1 MDIWWLHVLV
11 FIFGYITCKTFY
23 FLNAVRV
30 SLKLLKSSR
39 VAYLLM
45 AAKIVEQY
53 TISEYSMKRYL
64 KESEQDEET
73 INAFKIKFEQDLK
86 DFKNSVIQDIIHN
99 TPPTFRENLEFDDW
113 RSAMRFLQ
121 HNKEDAFNF
130 WRMSE

>member
-1 MDIWWLHVLV
+1 MDIWWLHALV

-23 FLNAVRV
+23 FLNATRV

-53 TISEYSMKRYL
+53 AVSEYSMKRYL
-64 KESEQDEET
+64 KESQQDEEV
-73 INAFKIKFEQDLK
+73 IKEFKIKFEQDLE
-86 DFKNSVIQDIIHN
+86 DFKNSTIQDIIHN

-113 RSAMRFLQ
+113 RSAMRFLR

-130 WRMSE
+130 WRMGG

>member
-1 MDIWWLHVLV
+1 LV

-23 FLNAVRV
+23 FLNATRV

-53 TISEYSMKRYL
+53 AVSEYSMKRYL
-64 KESEQDEET
+64 KESQQDEEV
-73 INAFKIKFEQDLK
+73 IKAFKIKFEQDLE
-86 DFKNSVIQDIIHN
+86 DFKNSTIQDIIHN

-113 RSAMRFLQ
+113 RSAMRFLR

-130 WRMSE
+130 WRMGG

>member
-1 MDIWWLHVLV
+1 MV

-23 FLNAVRV
+23 FLNATRV

-53 TISEYSMKRYL
+53 AVSEYSMKRYL
-64 KESEQDEET
+64 KESQQDEEV
-73 INAFKIKFEQDLK
+73 IKEFKIKFEQDLE
-86 DFKNSVIQDIIHN
+86 DFKNSTIQDIIHN

-113 RSAMRFLQ
+113 RSAMRFLR

-130 WRMSE
+130 WRMGG

>member
-1 MDIWWLHVLV
+1 MDIWWLHALV

-23 FLNAVRV
+23 FLNATRV

-53 TISEYSMKRYL
+53 AVSEYSMKRYL
-64 KESEQDEET
+64 KESQQDEEV
-73 INAFKIKFEQDLK
+73 IKAFKIKFEQDLE
-86 DFKNSVIQDIIHN
+86 DFKNSTIQDIIHN

-113 RSAMRFLQ
+113 RSAMRFLR

-130 WRMSE
+130 WRMGG